1 MVQPCFIICFHKPD
15 VGARNCRRLSA
26 IYYNK
31 NPGFEVIHGLLDR
44 TMQLLEVKLGRGH
57 GYHIQAA
64 DGKKSRGKVTGSC
77 LRVTRYKEPTFGY
90 PRHAG
95 EQINKSVVRLI
106 E

>member
-1 MVQPCFIICFHKPD
+1 MAQPCFGVAITVIICFHKPD

-44 TMQLLEVKLGRGH
+44 TMQLLEVKLGRGD

-64 DGKKSRGKVTGSC
+64 EGKKSRGKVTGSC
-77 LRVTRYKEPTFGY
+77 LR
-90 PRHAG
+90 AG
-95 EQINKSVVRLI
+95 KNPSDAL
-106 E
+106 